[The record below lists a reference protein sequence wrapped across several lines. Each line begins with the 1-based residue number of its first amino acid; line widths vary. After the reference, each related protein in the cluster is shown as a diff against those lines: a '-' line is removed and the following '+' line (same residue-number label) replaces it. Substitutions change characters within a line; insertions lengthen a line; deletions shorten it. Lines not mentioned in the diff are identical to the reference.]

1 MKRYPSIPPVAD
13 APDDLLTGHLWLL
26 ELIDGWHLRFRM
38 DESGLLRF
46 GDRDADYDDPE
57 SLPAAYRHAV
67 RHVRERF
74 DRESLRAAVD
84 DVTDVVFFGVATHRR
99 TVGYDWERLPSFLGH
114 DVWSTAT
121 ESFRPPDAAKA
132 IFERLG
138 LTPVNAIERE
148 RRARDFDPATYAV
161 PSSAW
166 YDGPAAGVVVRNKA
180 GGRGVIR
187 ASDVPADSLEEERS
201 AGSAVTRPNRHD
213 HVGSTPD
220 GVSPAALAATHA
232 TRRRLER
239 IAARMT
245 DRGTP
250 VTAEELTRRAFEEL
264 LRERHGE
271 LPRADSALE
280 AVRSELAAEVRSF
293 LDEASQR

>member
-38 DESGLLRF
+38 EESGLLRF

-114 DVWSTAT
+114 DVWSTAA
-121 ESFRPPDAAKA
+121 ESFRPPDAAEA
-132 IFERLG
+132 IFEQLG
-138 LTPVNAIERE
+138 LTSVNAIERE
-148 RRARDFDPATYAV
+148 RRARDFDPTAYAV

-187 ASDVPADSLEEERS
+187 ASDLPADSPDEKRS
-201 AGSAVTRPNRHD
+201 ARSEAARPD
-213 HVGSTPD
+213 HAGSTAVD
-220 GVSPAALAATHA
+220 FSPAATHA

-250 VTAEELTRRAFEEL
+250 VTAEELTRRAFDEL

-271 LPRADSALE
+271 LPGADPALE
-280 AVRSELAAEVRSF
+280 AVRSELATEVRSF
-293 LDEASQR
+293 LDEGSQS